1 MSDLTYRVL
10 IDIGTK
16 GGLTD
21 SLSGAHRKAVDLD
34 SSLKRVGDAAR
45 TVGGQMA
52 GAFTSAVESAGAL
65 VGRMGMLAGA
75 AGLAGVTYGVVK
87 LNAALESAQIGIAA
101 IFNAQGLS
109 SNMTDAMKMAGGQ
122 MEHLRKQ
129 AAELPGE
136 FGDLRQFFTLG
147 LNQALNKGM
156 DVDKFREM
164 AGNAMA
170 TAASVGVP
178 MDQAAREF
186 AQLLGGRSGTHN
198 VFGSQLGLQGAK
210 SQEFNAATPAKQVET
225 LTALLAKFNPAI
237 ATFKT
242 GWEGLSSTA
251 VDNVK
256 RFGQMATAPL
266 FGRIKQ
272 TFSEFNN
279 WFDGN
284 GNTWQAWAN
293 KIGRELAHAFD
304 VGKAKVMEWA
314 PVFATFAGNAWDKLL
329 MFWVQI
335 EPIVAR
341 VADLIKSAMLDPGT
355 FDRIGDM
362 LKLYTAVKIGGAV
375 APAVGSSIS
384 AFGSLAGGGGA
395 AMAGLG
401 IAEVG
406 AAAAVALPVLAA
418 LAGIMH
424 TLADE
429 TSKYHDYEVKEF
441 EKAKKAADELAQKF
455 GPTGLMGALDA
466 LGAGAI
472 AWADFVINKT
482 PNIYTALNVLGN
494 AAQFLGLYTP
504 GMTETSQNAWKA
516 SGTEREVDLGSHGGY
531 AMGQAARATAADS
544 FGRQKLPPMNITQNF
559 KVELVVNQ
567 NQDPMRVAELVMD
580 KMDDISRKPT
590 RSSRSFTR

>member
-10 IDIGTK
+10 IDIGAK
-16 GGLTD
+16 GGLSE
-21 SLSGAHRKAVDLD
+21 SLGGAHRKAVDLD

-210 SQEFNAATPAKQVET
+210 SQEFNAASPAKQVET

-251 VDNVK
+251 LDNVK

-266 FGRIKQ
+266 FGRIKE

-314 PVFATFAGNAWDKLL
+314 PVFATFAGNAWDRLL

-362 LKLYTAVKIGGAV
+362 LQLYTAVKIGS
-375 APAVGSSIS
+375 AVGPSVSSGIG
-384 AFGSLAGGGGA
+384 AIGSLASGGGA
-395 AMAGLG
+395 LAAGMG
-401 IAEVG
+401 IVEIG
-406 AAAAVALPVLAA
+406 AAAAIALPILLAV
-418 LAGIMH
+418 AGAIH
-424 TLADE
+424 GLVDE
-429 TSKYHDYEVKEF
+429 TSRYHQYEVDEWNKM
-441 EKAKKAADELAQKF
+441 KNAADEASKNLGASGF
-455 GPTGLMGALDA
+455 MGALDA

-472 AWADFVINKT
+472 AWADMIINWT
-482 PNIYTALNVLGN
+482 PNIYTAITTLG
-494 AAQFLGLYTP
+494 AAAKWLGLVTP
-504 GMTETSQNAWKA
+504 GMSEISQNAWTA
-516 SGTEREVDLGSHGGY
+516 SGTERPGYELGSHGGF
-531 AMGQAARATAADS
+531 AMGQAARDITPDAIA
-544 FGRQKLPPMNITQNF
+544 RKLPPVNVTQHF